1 MQQVKNLKRELTLA
15 HNKTVVWYMLVNL
28 QTQVDCGTEI
38 VTLEESIQNGTKQLK
53 GVFCEIIRFRFV
65 LIQSPRLSSRPGASI
80 SLPPPLAPYIPEDSS
95 CAPLAL

>member
-28 QTQVDCGTEI
+28 QTQVNCGTEI

-53 GVFCEIIRFRFV
+53 SVFCEIIRFRFCV
-65 LIQSPRLSSRPGASI
+65 DSI
-80 SLPPPLAPYIPEDSS
+80 SPVIFKAWSLEITPTPS
-95 CAPLAL
+95 CAIYP